1 MEVIDSGMASSDNS
15 INASSADDT
24 LSTTIA
30 HFKIKGGYPAT
41 TYSCGNSWS
50 ETISQ
55 STTMDFS
62 TSVSDMNNISNNIS
76 LVSICETRSSSIRSS
91 HTYTGPFVLTKN
103 YDDNYESPYSIMN
116 SYSTTAPEDM
126 FPAYQSIF
134 SDDEKDDFKTES
146 IIEEVKENDHPS
158 LSALNTT
165 SPMIDYNVCCLSP
178 AGSLNDCGPRTARRD
193 WPVGC
198 VSFEYLNNISAEE
211 YLIRKG
217 IMLEQQRPYLKLN
230 EKDLIANRLQLKN
243 IPVHNNIRI
252 CPKHRN
258 TFGIGWC
265 DRDNVCHHPGH
276 DVQQHLRPSDCRRAN
291 IIMCSKIDRFPI
303 EGPLCSKHRKMLHSN
318 SDSEMYSHPSCD
330 TFDSAY
336 EIEDTR
342 EHMNNIL
349 NVAGLSPVK
358 SQITKTLKQQSKSSV
373 RRLLSKL
380 KRGTQPLQSKLAE
393 TSAPGEGD
401 ELLRMAN
408 LSETSTQPNI
418 DMQVENN
425 EMVENIKKIY
435 NLYTAQ
441 KMPFAEQVRLLTLL
455 PRAWSTKLFEIL
467 GSIKPS
473 SQHAVSGL
481 DEFVTEGIETW
492 KTISNIVS
500 NLSIPQVDRK
510 RLKTQIEM
518 TEKRASSTRNYPCML

>member
-146 IIEEVKENDHPS
+146 IRMFFS
-158 LSALNTT
+158 
-165 SPMIDYNVCCLSP
+165 
-178 AGSLNDCGPRTARRD
+178 
-193 WPVGC
+193 
-198 VSFEYLNNISAEE
+198 
-211 YLIRKG
+211 
-217 IMLEQQRPYLKLN
+217 
-230 EKDLIANRLQLKN
+230 
-243 IPVHNNIRI
+243 
-252 CPKHRN
+252 
-258 TFGIGWC
+258 
-265 DRDNVCHHPGH
+265 
-276 DVQQHLRPSDCRRAN
+276 CRRFA
-291 IIMCSKIDRFPI
+291 I

-380 KRGTQPLQSKLAE
+380 KRGTQPLQSK
-393 TSAPGEGD
+393 
-401 ELLRMAN
+401 
-408 LSETSTQPNI
+408 
-418 DMQVENN
+418 
-425 EMVENIKKIY
+425 
-435 NLYTAQ
+435 
-441 KMPFAEQVRLLTLL
+441 
-455 PRAWSTKLFEIL
+455 IL
-467 GSIKPS
+467 
-473 SQHAVSGL
+473 
-481 DEFVTEGIETW
+481 
-492 KTISNIVS
+492 
-500 NLSIPQVDRK
+500 
-510 RLKTQIEM
+510 
-518 TEKRASSTRNYPCML
+518 

>member
-1 MEVIDSGMASSDNS
+1 MGNS
-15 INASSADDT
+15 
-24 LSTTIA
+24 
-30 HFKIKGGYPAT
+30 YPAT

-178 AGSLNDCGPRTARRD
+178 AGSLNDCGPR
-193 WPVGC
+193 
-198 VSFEYLNNISAEE
+198 
-211 YLIRKG
+211 
-217 IMLEQQRPYLKLN
+217 
-230 EKDLIANRLQLKN
+230 
-243 IPVHNNIRI
+243 
-252 CPKHRN
+252 
-258 TFGIGWC
+258 WC

-380 KRGTQPLQSKLAE
+380 KRGTQPLQSK
-393 TSAPGEGD
+393 
-401 ELLRMAN
+401 
-408 LSETSTQPNI
+408 
-418 DMQVENN
+418 
-425 EMVENIKKIY
+425 
-435 NLYTAQ
+435 
-441 KMPFAEQVRLLTLL
+441 
-455 PRAWSTKLFEIL
+455 IL
-467 GSIKPS
+467 
-473 SQHAVSGL
+473 
-481 DEFVTEGIETW
+481 
-492 KTISNIVS
+492 
-500 NLSIPQVDRK
+500 
-510 RLKTQIEM
+510 
-518 TEKRASSTRNYPCML
+518 